1 MYFGGEAFVIILNSM
16 FPSFLRLKNT
26 LPLSA
31 GLSTKE
37 LIGFILFICLYF
49 PVIYFVPAHK
59 VVKLLE
65 ANVIISAAT
74 LCGILGWAIHM
85 NGGSPGDLVRPAI
98 QLTKM
103 ERGFRVI
110 QGITSVAG
118 TYTGGSDRL
127 SDWSR
132 YSKRRH
138 SSTPAIPILCVTV
151 SLTLSIL

>member
-1 MYFGGEAFVIILNSM
+1 MYFGGEAFVIILNSI

-31 GLSTKE
+31 GLTTKE
-37 LIGFILFICLYF
+37 LVAFILFICLYF

-65 ANVIISAAT
+65 ANVVISAAT
-74 LCGILGWAIHM
+74 LCGILGWAITM

-103 ERGFRVI
+103 ERGFRVL

-151 SLTLSIL
+151 SLIPSMH